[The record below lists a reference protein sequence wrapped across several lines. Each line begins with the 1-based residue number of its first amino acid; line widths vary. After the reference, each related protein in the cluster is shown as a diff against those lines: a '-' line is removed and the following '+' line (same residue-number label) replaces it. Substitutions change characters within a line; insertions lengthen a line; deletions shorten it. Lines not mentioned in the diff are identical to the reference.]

1 MALSSATSEQCA
13 VLTESRASK
22 EENMLGGLRET
33 ATCISNHTRLVLL
46 CDSQD
51 SPSRS
56 CCQHLRQAE
65 ICKHALYGTRPST
78 ESADKGCTLPDR
90 PS

>member
-33 ATCISNHTRLVLL
+33 ATCNSNHICLVLL
-46 CDSQD
+46 CDSQEVRL
-51 SPSRS
+51 PAPEAGRS
-56 CCQHLRQAE
+56 LQPCFVWNQ
-65 ICKHALYGTRPST
+65 G
-78 ESADKGCTLPDR
+78 
-90 PS
+90 